1 MHEQTKMLPRVAV
14 CLAPG
19 SEEMEAIN
27 TIAILK
33 RAGFE
38 VVVASS
44 AEDGALI
51 IDGSRGIKLV
61 ADTPLIDI
69 ADEQFDCVVLPGG
82 LQGAEHFRDSPLVIE
97 FVKQHHYD
105 GKLIAAICAT
115 PAVMFM
121 PNELFPQSLMTCH
134 PAFQSQI
141 PEKQLRVKRVVYDK
155 NTRLLTSQGPGTAQE
170 FALEIVTQLENKAK
184 AAEVADPMVVWPN
197 MHYDV
202 LPRT

>member
-44 AEDGALI
+44 AEDGELI
-51 IDGSRGIKLV
+51 LDGSRGIKLV
-61 ADTPLIDI
+61 ADTPLIAI

-82 LQGAEHFRDSPLVIE
+82 LKGAEHFRDSPLVIE

-115 PAVMFM
+115 PAVMFI
-121 PNELFPQSLMTCH
+121 PNELFSQSLMTCH

-155 NTRLLTSQGPGTAQE
+155 NHRLLTSQGPGTAQE

-184 AAEVADPMVVWPN
+184 ASEVADPMVVWPN